1 MASKIQSRHLYLAI
15 APYRIEAL
23 DEEFNELD
31 VTADYNQYTHV
42 FYVGLHAGWKT
53 GWGGHGCVIM
63 GDGSPLSSSI
73 MVPVKESPKNSRKT
87 IDEMAAALELAQKD
101 IVQLFDRRMW
111 PELRQF
117 VKDVA
122 LYGYTAPIAKRV
134 ADLINGQKSNE
145 SINSQKSEE
154 TMAKELKAADLIGK
168 TIVVGENIATIEIK
182 GVKDNGNLDGVFKK
196 GDAAPIAMPVTMANL
211 QAMLERGVW
220 KIQGETP
227 KTEPK
232 AEDDVQEVENIE
244 PTKPKAKE
252 DGRGKK
258 EEPKA
263 AKGEK
268 SKDKPKDKPKAEKPK
283 AEKQK
288 PEVVSDGKLT
298 YETYTSSKGKQC
310 ARILGFGEN
319 DPAYVNAADIHG
331 SASWL
336 TADGKRTLYVAF
348 GPKYAAAAKY
358 VCDALNA
365 GKTFED
371 CKAIIEGTP
380 KATAAETKTEK
391 TYTLDEVARKL
402 KRIMGDDNKS
412 SIEDIKKLLEA
423 A

>member
-63 GDGSPLSSSI
+63 GDGSPLSSNI

-134 ADLINGQKSNE
+134 ADLINGQGNE
-145 SINSQKSEE
+145 STNQKSEE

-196 GDAAPIAMPVTMANL
+196 GDAAPMAMPVTMANL

-220 KIQGETP
+220 KIQGEA
-227 KTEPK
+227 PK
-232 AEDDVQEVENIE
+232 ATETKADDDVQEVEDVQ
-244 PTKPKAKE
+244 PTKPNAKE
-252 DGRGKK
+252 DVKPAEK
-258 EEPKA
+258 KA
-263 AKGEK
+263 APKGEK

-310 ARILGFGEN
+310 ARILGFKE
-319 DPAYVNAADIHG
+319 DDAAYKNAADIHG
-331 SASWL
+331 SASWN
-336 TADGKRTLYVAF
+336 TTKNGRVLYVAF
-348 GPKYAAAAKY
+348 GPRYAAAAKQ

-365 GKTFED
+365 GKSFDD